1 MRRLVAASFLMFSFP
16 ANSFDFGVYD
26 VISFMY
32 QGIKFV
38 HTNAV
43 PKEMIVTS
51 VGPGKTREEA
61 IDKALLSGIQESI
74 GVLVVSDETAEN
86 DRIVRNIVA
95 QYSSGVVNKYEVKSC
110 VGTNPVTCTVTAKV
124 SPWNF
129 QRKLMG
135 DSNTIKV
142 NGNDLQA
149 QHMSAR
155 HVLIQRQKLTK
166 YYFSQIQQSG
176 LEVKIKEIKVLP
188 SLSENAT
195 VTIDYEVR
203 WVPEYKKS
211 IISFLEKMEKD
222 TDGQNTTNNQVY
234 IQWAASGF
242 SENRVRINA
251 YDDGF
256 RTMMENYLRQ
266 PVTIRINELG
276 SCEQFDATGGVF
288 GIDWYGFRK
297 QKTIT
302 MTPTQL
308 SKIDKITMSVGC
320 KL

>member
-1 MRRLVAASFLMFSFP
+1 MRRLVAASFLMFSLP

-51 VGPGKTREEA
+51 VGTGKTKEEA

-166 YYFSQIQQSG
+166 YYLSQIQQSG
-176 LEVKIKEIKVLP
+176 LEIKIKEVKVLP
-188 SLSENAT
+188 SLSENAI

-211 IISFLEKMEKD
+211 IISFLEKLEKD
-222 TDGQNTTNNQVY
+222 TDGQTKTNNQVY

-266 PVTIRINELG
+266 PVSIKINELG
-276 SCEQFDATGGVF
+276 TCEQFDATGGVF

-302 MTPTQL
+302 MTPAQL

>member
-1 MRRLVAASFLMFSFP
+1 MRRLIAASLLVTSFP
-16 ANSFDFGVYD
+16 AHSFDLGVYD
-26 VISFMY
+26 VISLMY

-38 HTNAV
+38 HTNSV

-51 VGPGKTREEA
+51 IGTGKTREEA

-86 DRIVRNIVA
+86 DRIVRNLVA

-166 YYFSQIQQSG
+166 YYLSQIQQSG
-176 LEVKIKEIKVLP
+176 LEVKIKEVKVLP

-203 WVPEYKKS
+203 WVPEFKKS
-211 IISFLEKMEKD
+211 IISFLEKLEKD
-222 TDGQNTTNNQVY
+222 TDGQNTINNQVY

-256 RTMMENYLRQ
+256 RTTMESYLQQ
-266 PVTIRINELG
+266 PVSIKINELG
-276 SCEQFDATGGVF
+276 TCEQFDATGGVF

-297 QKTIT
+297 QKTFT
-302 MTPTQL
+302 MTSAQL
-308 SKIDKITMSVGC
+308 ARIDKITMSVGC

>member
-38 HTNAV
+38 HTNSV

-51 VGPGKTREEA
+51 VGTGKTREEA
-61 IDKALLSGIQESI
+61 IDKALFSGIQESI

-110 VGTNPVTCTVTAKV
+110 VGTNPITCTVTAKV

-166 YYFSQIQQSG
+166 YYLSQIQQSG
-176 LEVKIKEIKVLP
+176 LEVKIKEVKVLP

-211 IISFLEKMEKD
+211 IISFLEKLEKD
-222 TDGQNTTNNQVY
+222 TDGQTKTNNQVY

-266 PVTIRINELG
+266 PVSIRINELG

-302 MTPTQL
+302 MTPAQL

>member
-1 MRRLVAASFLMFSFP
+1 MKRLFLASLLVTSLS
-16 ANSFDFGVYD
+16 ANSLEISTYSVA
-26 VISFMY
+26 SFMY

-38 HTNAV
+38 YTNSV

-51 VGPGKTREEA
+51 SGTGKTREEA
-61 IDKALLSGIQESI
+61 INNALLSGIQESI
-74 GVLVVSDETAEN
+74 GVLVVSDLTVEN
-86 DRIVRNIVA
+86 DRIVRNLVA
-95 QYSSGVVNKYEVKSC
+95 QYSSCVVNKYEVKSC
-110 VGTNPVTCTVTAKV
+110 VGINPTTCTVTAKV

-166 YYFSQIQQSG
+166 YYLSQIQQSG
-176 LEVKIKEIKVLP
+176 LEVKIKEVKVLP
-188 SLSENAT
+188 SLSENAS
-195 VTIDYEVR
+195 VLIDYEVR
-203 WVPEYKKS
+203 WVPEFKKS
-211 IISFLEKMEKD
+211 IISFLEKLEKD

-234 IQWAASGF
+234 IQWASSGF
-242 SENRVRINA
+242 FENRVRINTH
-251 YDDGF
+251 DDRF
-256 RTMMENYLRQ
+256 RRMMENYLQQ
-266 PVTIRINELG
+266 PISIKINELG
-276 SCEQFDATGGVF
+276 TCEQFDATGGVF

-302 MTPTQL
+302 MTPAQL

>member
-1 MRRLVAASFLMFSFP
+1 
-16 ANSFDFGVYD
+16 
-26 VISFMY
+26 
-32 QGIKFV
+32 
-38 HTNAV
+38 
-43 PKEMIVTS
+43 
-51 VGPGKTREEA
+51 
-61 IDKALLSGIQESI
+61 
-74 GVLVVSDETAEN
+74 
-86 DRIVRNIVA
+86 
-95 QYSSGVVNKYEVKSC
+95 
-110 VGTNPVTCTVTAKV
+110 
-124 SPWNF
+124 
-129 QRKLMG
+129 MG

-166 YYFSQIQQSG
+166 YYLSQIQQSG
-176 LEVKIKEIKVLP
+176 LEVKIKEVKVLP

-211 IISFLEKMEKD
+211 IISFLEKLEKD
-222 TDGQNTTNNQVY
+222 TDGQTKTNNQVY
-234 IQWAASGF
+234 IQWASSGF

-266 PVTIRINELG
+266 PVSIKINELG
-276 SCEQFDATGGVF
+276 TCEQFDATGGVF

-302 MTPTQL
+302 MTPAQL

>member
-1 MRRLVAASFLMFSFP
+1 MRRLVAASFLMLSFP
-16 ANSFDFGVYD
+16 ANSFDLAIYNV
-26 VISFMY
+26 VSFMY

-38 HTNAV
+38 HSDSV

-51 VGPGKTREEA
+51 VGTGKTREEA

-86 DRIVRNIVA
+86 DRIVRNLVA

-110 VGTNPVTCTVTAKV
+110 VGTNPITCTVTAKV

-155 HVLIQRQKLTK
+155 YALIQRQKITK
-166 YYFSQIQQSG
+166 YYLSQIQQSG
-176 LEVKIKEIKVLP
+176 LEVKIKEVKVLP
-188 SLSENAT
+188 SVSENAT
-195 VTIDYEVR
+195 VSIDYEVR
-203 WVPEYKKS
+203 WVPEFKKS

-251 YDDGF
+251 YDDAF
-256 RTMMENYLRQ
+256 RRMMESYLRQ
-266 PVTIRINELG
+266 PVSIRINELG
-276 SCEQFDATGGVF
+276 TCEQFDATGGVF

-297 QKTIT
+297 HKTIT
-302 MTPTQL
+302 MTPEQL

>member
-1 MRRLVAASFLMFSFP
+1 MKRLFLASLLVTSLS
-16 ANSFDFGVYD
+16 ANSLEISIYSVA
-26 VISFMY
+26 SFMY

-38 HTNAV
+38 YTNSV

-51 VGPGKTREEA
+51 SGTGKTREEA
-61 IDKALLSGIQESI
+61 INNALLSGIQESI
-74 GVLVVSDETAEN
+74 GVLVVSDLTVEN
-86 DRIVRNIVA
+86 DRIVRNLVA

-110 VGTNPVTCTVTAKV
+110 VGINPTTCTVTAKV

-166 YYFSQIQQSG
+166 YYLSQIQQSG
-176 LEVKIKEIKVLP
+176 LEVKIKEVKVLP

-211 IISFLEKMEKD
+211 IISFLEKLEKD

-234 IQWAASGF
+234 IQWASSGF
-242 SENRVRINA
+242 FENRVRINTH
-251 YDDGF
+251 DDGF
-256 RTMMENYLRQ
+256 RRMMENYLQQ
-266 PVTIRINELG
+266 PVSIKINELG
-276 SCEQFDATGGVF
+276 TCEQFDATGGVF

-302 MTPTQL
+302 LTPDQL
-308 SKIDKITMSVGC
+308 SKIDKITMSIGC

>member
-1 MRRLVAASFLMFSFP
+1 MRRLLAASLLTLSLP
-16 ANSFDFGVYD
+16 ANSFDVVTYN
-26 VISFMY
+26 VISIMY

-38 HTNAV
+38 HTDAV
-43 PKEMIVTS
+43 PKELIVTS
-51 VGPGKTREEA
+51 TGTGKTREEA

-110 VGTNPVTCTVTAKV
+110 IGTNPITCTVTAKV

-135 DSNTIKV
+135 DSNAIKI

-166 YYFSQIQQSG
+166 YYLSQIQQSG
-176 LEVKIKEIKVLP
+176 LEVKIKEVKVLP

-195 VTIDYEVR
+195 VSIDYEVR
-203 WVPEYKKS
+203 WVPEFKKS
-211 IISFLEKMEKD
+211 IISFLEKLEKD
-222 TDGQNTTNNQVY
+222 TDGQNTNNNQVY
-234 IQWAASGF
+234 IQWAATGF

-256 RTMMENYLRQ
+256 RRMMESYLRQ
-266 PVTIRINELG
+266 PVSIRINELG
-276 SCEQFDATGGVF
+276 TCEQFDATGGVF

-297 QKTIT
+297 QKTVIL
-302 MTPTQL
+302 TPEQL

>member
-1 MRRLVAASFLMFSFP
+1 MASLLTLSLP
-16 ANSFDFGVYD
+16 ANSFDVVTYN
-26 VISFMY
+26 VISIMY

-38 HTNAV
+38 HTDAV
-43 PKEMIVTS
+43 PKELIVTS
-51 VGPGKTREEA
+51 TGTGKTREEA

-110 VGTNPVTCTVTAKV
+110 IGTNPITCTVTARV

-155 HVLIQRQKLTK
+155 HTLIQRQKLTK
-166 YYFSQIQQSG
+166 YYLSQIQQSG
-176 LEVKIKEIKVLP
+176 LEVKIKEVKVLP

-195 VTIDYEVR
+195 VSIDYEVR
-203 WVPEYKKS
+203 WVPEFKKS
-211 IISFLEKMEKD
+211 IISFLEKLEKD
-222 TDGQNTTNNQVY
+222 TDGQNTSNNQVY
-234 IQWAASGF
+234 IQWAATGF

-256 RTMMENYLRQ
+256 RRMMESYLRQ
-266 PVTIRINELG
+266 PVSIRINELG
-276 SCEQFDATGGVF
+276 TCEQFDATGGVF

-297 QKTIT
+297 QKTVIL
-302 MTPTQL
+302 TPEQL

>member
-1 MRRLVAASFLMFSFP
+1 MKRLFLASLLVTSLS
-16 ANSFDFGVYD
+16 ANSLEISTYSV
-26 VISFMY
+26 VSFMY

-38 HTNAV
+38 YTNSV

-51 VGPGKTREEA
+51 TGTGKTREEA

-74 GVLVVSDETAEN
+74 GVLVVSDLTVEN
-86 DRIVRNIVA
+86 DRIVRNLVA

-110 VGTNPVTCTVTAKV
+110 VGINPTTCTVTAKV

-166 YYFSQIQQSG
+166 YYLSQIQQSG
-176 LEVKIKEIKVLP
+176 LEVKIKEVKILP

-203 WVPEYKKS
+203 WVPEFKKS
-211 IISFLEKMEKD
+211 IISFLEKLEKD

-234 IQWAASGF
+234 IQWASSGF
-242 SENRVRINA
+242 FENRVRINTH
-251 YDDGF
+251 DDGF
-256 RTMMENYLRQ
+256 RRMMENYLQQ
-266 PVTIRINELG
+266 PVTIKINELG

-302 MTPTQL
+302 MTPDQL
-308 SKIDKITMSVGC
+308 SKIDKITMSIGC

>member
-1 MRRLVAASFLMFSFP
+1 MRRLVAASFLMFSLP

-51 VGPGKTREEA
+51 VGTGKTREEA

-95 QYSSGVVNKYEVKSC
+95 QYSSGVVNNYEVKSC

-166 YYFSQIQQSG
+166 YYLSQIQQSG
-176 LEVKIKEIKVLP
+176 LEVKIKEVKVLP

-211 IISFLEKMEKD
+211 IISFLEKLEKD
-222 TDGQNTTNNQVY
+222 TDGQTKTNNQVY

-266 PVTIRINELG
+266 PVSIKINELG
-276 SCEQFDATGGVF
+276 TCEQFDATGGVF

-302 MTPTQL
+302 MTPSQL

>member
-1 MRRLVAASFLMFSFP
+1 MRRLVAASFLIFSFP
-16 ANSFDFGVYD
+16 ANSFDLGVFD

-38 HTNAV
+38 HTNSV

-51 VGPGKTREEA
+51 VGTGKTREEA

-110 VGTNPVTCTVTAKV
+110 VGTNPITCTVTSKV

-166 YYFSQIQQSG
+166 YYLSQIQQSG
-176 LEVKIKEIKVLP
+176 LEVKIKEVKVLP
-188 SLSENAT
+188 SMAENAK
-195 VTIDYEVR
+195 VVIDYEVR
-203 WVPEYKKS
+203 WIPEFKKS
-211 IISFLEKMEKD
+211 IISFLEKLEKD
-222 TDGQNTTNNQVY
+222 TDGQTKTNNQVY
-234 IQWAASGF
+234 IQWAATGF
-242 SENRVRINA
+242 SENRVRINT

-256 RTMMENYLRQ
+256 RRMMENYLQQ
-266 PVTIRINELG
+266 PITIRINELG
-276 SCEQFDATGGVF
+276 TCEQFDVTGGVF

-297 QKTIT
+297 QKTISL
-302 MTPTQL
+302 TPEQL

>member
-1 MRRLVAASFLMFSFP
+1 MKRLFLASLLVTSLS
-16 ANSFDFGVYD
+16 ANSLEISTYSVA
-26 VISFMY
+26 SFMY

-38 HTNAV
+38 YTNSV

-51 VGPGKTREEA
+51 SGTGKTREEA
-61 IDKALLSGIQESI
+61 INNALLSGIQESI
-74 GVLVVSDETAEN
+74 GVLVVSDLTVEN
-86 DRIVRNIVA
+86 DRIVRNLVA

-110 VGTNPVTCTVTAKV
+110 VGINPTTCTVTAKV

-166 YYFSQIQQSG
+166 YYLSQIQQSG
-176 LEVKIKEIKVLP
+176 LEVKIKEVKVLP
-188 SLSENAT
+188 SLSENAS
-195 VTIDYEVR
+195 VFIDYEVR
-203 WVPEYKKS
+203 WVPEFKKS
-211 IISFLEKMEKD
+211 IISFLEKLEKD

-234 IQWAASGF
+234 IQWASSGF
-242 SENRVRINA
+242 FENRVRINTH
-251 YDDGF
+251 DDGF

-276 SCEQFDATGGVF
+276 TCEQFDATGGVF

-302 MTPTQL
+302 MTPAQL

>member
-1 MRRLVAASFLMFSFP
+1 MRRLLAASLLTLSLP
-16 ANSFDFGVYD
+16 ANSFDVVTYN
-26 VISFMY
+26 VISIMY

-38 HTNAV
+38 HTDAV
-43 PKEMIVTS
+43 PEDLIVTS
-51 VGPGKTREEA
+51 TGTGKTREEA

-95 QYSSGVVNKYEVKSC
+95 QYSSGVVNKYEVKC
-110 VGTNPVTCTVTAKV
+110 CIGTNPITCTVTAKV

-135 DSNTIKV
+135 DSNAIKV

-166 YYFSQIQQSG
+166 YYLSQIQQSG
-176 LEVKIKEIKVLP
+176 LEVKIKEVKVLP

-195 VTIDYEVR
+195 VSIDYEVR
-203 WVPEYKKS
+203 WVPEFKKS
-211 IISFLEKMEKD
+211 IISFLEKLEKD
-222 TDGQNTTNNQVY
+222 TDGQNTNNNQVY
-234 IQWAASGF
+234 IQWAATGF

-256 RTMMENYLRQ
+256 RRMMESYLRQ
-266 PVTIRINELG
+266 PVSIRINELG
-276 SCEQFDATGGVF
+276 TCEQFDATGGVF

-297 QKTIT
+297 QKTVIL
-302 MTPTQL
+302 TPEQL

>member
-1 MRRLVAASFLMFSFP
+1 MVASFSANSYDLVAY
-16 ANSFDFGVYD
+16 N
-26 VISFMY
+26 VISVMY
-32 QGIKFV
+32 QGIRFI
-38 HTNAV
+38 HSDSV
-43 PKEMIVTS
+43 PKELIVTS
-51 VGPGKTREEA
+51 TGTGKTREEA
-61 IDKALLSGIQESI
+61 INSALLSGIQESI
-74 GVLVVSDETAEN
+74 GVLIVSDETAEN
-86 DRIVRNIVA
+86 DRIVRNLVA

-110 VGTNPVTCTVTAKV
+110 FGTNPITCTVTARV

-135 DSNTIKV
+135 DSNSIKV

-149 QHMSAR
+149 QHMSAKYA
-155 HVLIQRQKLTK
+155 LIQRQKITK
-166 YYFSQIQQSG
+166 YYLSQIQQSG
-176 LEVKIKEIKVLP
+176 LEVKIKEVKVLP

-195 VTIDYEVR
+195 VSIDYEVK
-203 WVPEYKKS
+203 WIPEFKKN
-211 IISFLEKMEKD
+211 IISFLEKLEKD
-222 TDGQNTTNNQVY
+222 TDGQNTANNQVY

-242 SENRVRINA
+242 FENRVRINT

-256 RTMMENYLRQ
+256 RRMMESYLRQ
-266 PVTIRINELG
+266 PVSIRINELG
-276 SCEQFDATGGVF
+276 TCEQFDATGGVF

-302 MTPTQL
+302 MTPEQL

>member
-1 MRRLVAASFLMFSFP
+1 MKRLFLASLLVTSLS
-16 ANSFDFGVYD
+16 ANSLEISTYSVA
-26 VISFMY
+26 SFMY

-38 HTNAV
+38 YTNSV

-51 VGPGKTREEA
+51 SGTGKTREEA
-61 IDKALLSGIQESI
+61 INNALLSGIQESI
-74 GVLVVSDETAEN
+74 GVLVVSDLTVEN
-86 DRIVRNIVA
+86 DRIVRNLVA

-110 VGTNPVTCTVTAKV
+110 VGINPTTCTVTAKV

-166 YYFSQIQQSG
+166 YYLSQIQQSG
-176 LEVKIKEIKVLP
+176 LEVKIKEVKVLP
-188 SLSENAT
+188 SLSENAS
-195 VTIDYEVR
+195 VFIDYEVR

-211 IISFLEKMEKD
+211 IISFLEKLEKD

-234 IQWAASGF
+234 IQWASSGF
-242 SENRVRINA
+242 FENRVRINTH
-251 YDDGF
+251 DDRF
-256 RTMMENYLRQ
+256 RRMMENYLQQ
-266 PVTIRINELG
+266 PISIKINELG
-276 SCEQFDATGGVF
+276 TCEQFDAPGGVF

-302 MTPTQL
+302 MTPDQL
-308 SKIDKITMSVGC
+308 SKIDKITMSIGC

>member
-1 MRRLVAASFLMFSFP
+1 MRRLLAASLLVTSFS
-16 ANSFDFGVYD
+16 AHSFDLVTYNF
-26 VISFMY
+26 ISFMY

-38 HTNAV
+38 HTDSV

-51 VGPGKTREEA
+51 TGTGKTREEA

-110 VGTNPVTCTVTAKV
+110 IGTNPITCTVTAKV

-135 DSNTIKV
+135 DSNAIKV

-166 YYFSQIQQSG
+166 YYLSQIQQSG
-176 LEVKIKEIKVLP
+176 LEVKIKEVKVLP

-195 VTIDYEVR
+195 VSIDYEVR
-203 WVPEYKKS
+203 WVPEFKKS
-211 IISFLEKMEKD
+211 IISFLEKLEKD
-222 TDGQNTTNNQVY
+222 TDGQNTNNNQVY
-234 IQWAASGF
+234 IQWAATGF

-256 RTMMENYLRQ
+256 RRMMESYLRQ
-266 PVTIRINELG
+266 PVSIRINELG
-276 SCEQFDATGGVF
+276 TCEQFDATGGVF

-297 QKTIT
+297 QKTVIL
-302 MTPTQL
+302 TPEQL

>member
-1 MRRLVAASFLMFSFP
+1 MRRLVAASLLTLSFS
-16 ANSFDFGVYD
+16 ANSYD
-26 VISFMY
+26 LVAYNVMSFMY
-32 QGIKFV
+32 QGIRFV
-38 HTNAV
+38 YSDSV

-51 VGPGKTREEA
+51 VGTGKTREDA
-61 IDKALLSGIQESI
+61 INKALLSGIQESI
-74 GVLVVSDETAEN
+74 GVLIVSDETAEN
-86 DRIVRNIVA
+86 DRIVRNLVA

-110 VGTNPVTCTVTAKV
+110 VGSNPITCTVTARV

-155 HVLIQRQKLTK
+155 HTLIQRQKLTK
-166 YYFSQIQQSG
+166 YYLSQIQQSG
-176 LEVKIKEIKVLP
+176 LEVKIKEVKVLP

-195 VTIDYEVR
+195 VSIDYEVR
-203 WVPEYKKS
+203 WVPEFKKS
-211 IISFLEKMEKD
+211 IISFLEKLEKD
-222 TDGQNTTNNQVY
+222 TDGQTKTNNQVY
-234 IQWAASGF
+234 IQWAATGF

-256 RTMMENYLRQ
+256 RTMMENYMRQ
-266 PVTIRINELG
+266 PVSIRINELG
-276 SCEQFDATGGVF
+276 TCEQFDATGGVF

-297 QKTIT
+297 QKTFT
-302 MTPTQL
+302 MTPAQL
-308 SKIDKITMSVGC
+308 ARIDKITMSVGC